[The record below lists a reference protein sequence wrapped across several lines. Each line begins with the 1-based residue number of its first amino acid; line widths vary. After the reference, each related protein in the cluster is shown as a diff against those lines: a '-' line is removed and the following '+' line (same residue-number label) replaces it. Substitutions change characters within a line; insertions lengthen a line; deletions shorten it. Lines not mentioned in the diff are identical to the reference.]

1 MLDIA
6 FTITSIAIGL
16 LGIVLWVLNLRR
28 VAAGD
33 ELIKPRNQRGIPFGF
48 LDVILL
54 YFFMAVGN
62 LVPAWL
68 VCQSLGIE
76 ISEIGNLQ
84 GDSQAMLSIANAA
97 GFAIG
102 IALALGVYRLRYGEI
117 RLFGDI
123 RLELSSDVVL
133 GLVAGVMVIPLLLL
147 FQSVVTRYMP
157 YKHNTL
163 EMLADKP
170 TFWVIA
176 ATWLSAVI
184 VAPICEEIIFRGV
197 LQSWLQRIGRGVYDC
212 LLIGGWD
219 SAVLKKNGGI
229 LLESDGGVN
238 PSEPWSRRSDSYW
251 PMVISSLLFGLA
263 HIGQGPAPITL
274 FFFGMILGYLYR
286 KTGSITSCI
295 VLHMMLNGFTMFW
308 FTLQLFFGDAPVAGT
323 LE

>member
-102 IALALGVYRLRYGEI
+102 IAL
-117 RLFGDI
+117 
-123 RLELSSDVVL
+123 
-133 GLVAGVMVIPLLLL
+133 
-147 FQSVVTRYMP
+147 
-157 YKHNTL
+157 
-163 EMLADKP
+163 
-170 TFWVIA
+170 
-176 ATWLSAVI
+176 
-184 VAPICEEIIFRGV
+184 
-197 LQSWLQRIGRGVYDC
+197 
-212 LLIGGWD
+212 
-219 SAVLKKNGGI
+219 
-229 LLESDGGVN
+229 
-238 PSEPWSRRSDSYW
+238 
-251 PMVISSLLFGLA
+251 
-263 HIGQGPAPITL
+263 
-274 FFFGMILGYLYR
+274 
-286 KTGSITSCI
+286 
-295 VLHMMLNGFTMFW
+295 
-308 FTLQLFFGDAPVAGT
+308 
-323 LE
+323 